1 MSLHAVLPCTLRLAD
16 ATTLATDAGV
26 AAALRVPLARNMAR
40 AAAALAA
47 EGQPTRG
54 RVHAARVNWRGDPDR
69 LPSPEARLEI
79 ADRITALILGLAAE
93 QGLSGGRVAEDDG
106 GPARVWRR
114 LGAWRIRLKVADYL
128 AFAQQVDASL
138 AVGDLFL
145 DVAHEHRSCQ
155 VWLVGIEAMVEAG
168 PLFDA
173 LVSRMAAA
181 MPNPPGQVDLW
192 LASHFEHH
200 RLALLALPGTRAL
213 DGALPSMADTARHH
227 VGANE
232 QLLFLPGARVL
243 MTRMRLPEPARLHVP
258 PGGEA
263 AFWATL
269 RAMLR
274 GPDRRARADAAEQ
287 AVALRAMPDAVALI
301 REALASGDAAD
312 LGPVRIR
319 HAMLD
324 ALAAVRGRPWSVVLL
339 LVDGTAHPL
348 DTTADGVF
356 RTWLSGADWPTAL
369 AAIERV
375 LVEAEPERQRLAA
388 RLLLRLRAWL
398 REPGGRRRAAL
409 ARALEALLRRRDLFT
424 GGALGLES
432 QRLLILD
439 RIAIVEA
446 LRLRLA
452 RGVSGSPFGDPH
464 RDADLA
470 ALERFRTALVAA
482 GDGTGDLAM
491 EALEALRARLERLT
505 VVVDDLIARVDGLH
519 AGVREVRRALE
530 DSVNQ
535 GDEVTVLFDLRRRLV
550 GLLPDALSSAF
561 FEGDLA
567 EALQACEAF
576 HETLAAYKFRLARS
590 EFNAANAVLAYDRL
604 LDEVPRL
611 QTIREEA
618 FWSMRS
624 DLRDE
629 HQALQRRFAPLTRLD
644 AGGVGVVLRDDRG
657 RAYDFSVPR
666 DLQEAIACQSQVAAF
681 RIRVAMFG
689 DVATSVALHDQLL
702 THEIGDGEFRRAHG
716 ACLQAIRR
724 EVIEAWNQSAT
735 DPDAFQRYLD
745 RHPSYVQA
753 FQEIDRAI
761 RREVREAIA
770 LEIFITLVVGLVS
783 FGIGL
788 GVRALMVGRT
798 IAVIRTAAALET
810 AIFAGEVA
818 LQTGSQLAL
827 RAAYDR
833 DIGLGTV
840 ASTTLHN
847 LVMIGGMRGLGR
859 LGAPLME
866 HGWRGFIAFHGISAS
881 VITGAGALSER
892 IRSGRWPADMEAFLT
907 LSLASYVVMAGL
919 SHGLQ
924 RLMLPRLEPGMRDRT
939 AALARQLDASNRALF
954 EEMQDTARRG
964 ILSPER
970 FATLRSRMRANVAT
984 ARDHLAR
991 LRSTGVRSTEDVDY
1005 ADARLAEMDAMIAS
1019 MEFVAPPGYRLLGP
1033 GGASVRALPAP
1044 DAIVGVRAGRDAST
1058 YHVDASRAG
1067 AATETMLARYEAA
1080 GYAIQ
1085 RLPGGMVRVATP
1097 TGALAFVLDP
1107 SPLALG
1113 PGAVARPM
1121 AALPPGD
1128 PMPPLL
1134 GPGGE
1139 PRTMT
1144 LLERAAGQG
1153 YLTAEAAQ
1161 ALEARIAAVNR
1172 EAMAVVEAAPEH
1184 TQLLM
1189 LRVLLQD
1196 YSQPSA
1202 RWPIA
1207 GVRGLRA
1214 MLETGRGVPLRAV
1227 LRLVEAR
1234 GPADAGRVM
1243 ALYEGIADWPGA
1255 ALLLGDEVAPSTS
1268 VALVEAYD
1276 ALRRARISLPEDMG
1290 QDAVWGLQRWIRDGR
1305 DIPVELGRV
1314 PLGARRLR
1322 LEADSARR
1330 DPRVAPPSRLREVLR
1345 RHAEPLDGVDLY
1357 AGSAHDAA
1365 GRLVAAGEASGHGRL
1380 DPALRPTL
1388 DGMVQRYR
1396 DLVARL
1402 QSGGDVERNVE
1413 GARDELDAVL
1423 GVLQAG
1429 GQVFSLGTAYRVEID
1444 PSLYPLSR
1452 GIRLVGHPDRVDIQL
1467 DVGAHAIDGRMLVA
1481 ETTTGELSLPDA
1493 LRGLDPDVSPA
1504 PASVDWSAL
1513 DPGLASHRKWMQA
1526 IKLRAA
1532 ARFAHALGEAWGG
1545 TPIPAPVL
1553 RMRVG
1558 RATAPARRALV
1569 ELGFEVIE
1577 TDP

>member
-1 MSLHAVLPCTLRLAD
+1 MSLHAVLPCTLRLVD
-16 ATTLATDAGV
+16 AATLATDDGV
-26 AAALRVPLARNMAR
+26 AAALRAPLARNMAR

-54 RVHAARVNWRGDPDR
+54 RVHPARVTWRGDPDR
-69 LPSPEARLEI
+69 LPSPDARLEI
-79 ADRITALILGLAAE
+79 ADRITALILELAAA
-93 QGLSGGRVAEDDG
+93 QGLSGGRVAEDDEDS
-106 GPARVWRR
+106 PRPWRR
-114 LGAWRIRLKVADYL
+114 LGSWRLRLKVADYL
-128 AFAQQVDASL
+128 AFARQVDATL
-138 AVGDLFL
+138 ALGDLFL

-155 VWLVGIEAMVEAG
+155 VWLVGIGDLVEAG

-173 LVSRMAAA
+173 VATRMEAA
-181 MPNPPGQVDLW
+181 MPCPAGQVGLW

-213 DGALPSMADTARHH
+213 DGALPSMADSARHH
-227 VGANE
+227 VGADE
-232 QLLFLPGARVL
+232 QLAYLPGAQVL
-243 MTRMRLPEPARLHVP
+243 MTRMRLPEPAHLSVP

-263 AFWATL
+263 AFWALL
-269 RAMLR
+269 RSMLR

-312 LGPVRIR
+312 LGPLGIR

-356 RTWLSGADWPTAL
+356 RTWLSGPDWPTAL

-375 LVEAEPERQRLAA
+375 LVEAEPDRQRLAA
-388 RLLLRLRAWL
+388 RLLLRLRTWL
-398 REPGGRRRAAL
+398 REPEGRRRVAL
-409 ARALEALLRRRDLFT
+409 ARTLEALLRRRDLFT

-439 RIAIVEA
+439 RIAIIEA

-452 RGVSGSPFGDPH
+452 RGVAGSPFGDPH
-464 RDADLA
+464 RDADLEV
-470 ALERFRTALVAA
+470 LQRFGAGLVAA
-482 GDGTGDLAM
+482 GDGTGELAM

-505 VVVDDLIARVDGLH
+505 TVVDDLIARVDGLH

-550 GLLPDALSSAF
+550 GLLPDALASGF

-576 HETLAAYKFRLARS
+576 HETLAAYKFRLART
-590 EFNAANAVLAYDRL
+590 EFNAANRLLVEDAVL
-604 LDEVPRL
+604 EQVPRL
-611 QTIREEA
+611 GTIREQA
-618 FWSMRS
+618 FWDMRS
-624 DLRDE
+624 TLREE
-629 HQALQRRFAPLTRLD
+629 HERLQRRFAPLTRLD
-644 AGGVGVVLRDDRG
+644 AGAFTVVLRDDRG
-657 RAYDFSVPR
+657 RVHDFTGPQSLE
-666 DLQEAIACQSQVAAF
+666 DAIACQSQVAAF

-689 DVATSVALHDQLL
+689 DFATAIALHDQLL

-716 ACLQAIRR
+716 ACLQAIRA
-724 EVIEAWNQSAT
+724 EIGEAWNASAA
-735 DPDAFQRYLD
+735 DPAAFQRYLD
-745 RHPSYVQA
+745 RNPSYVRA
-753 FQEIDRAI
+753 FREIDAAI
-761 RREVREAIA
+761 HREVREAIA
-770 LEIFITLVVGLVS
+770 IEVLVTLVIGLVS

-798 IAVIRTAAALET
+798 IALIRTAAALET
-810 AIFAGEVA
+810 AIFAGEVL
-818 LQTGSQLAL
+818 LQTGGQLAL

-833 DIGLGTV
+833 DMGPGTV
-840 ASTTLHN
+840 LSTTLHN
-847 LVMIGGMRGLGR
+847 VVMGGGMRGLAR
-859 LGAPLME
+859 LGAPLMQ
-866 HGWRGFIAFHGISAS
+866 HGWRGFIAFHGLSAS

-924 RLMLPRLEPGMRDRT
+924 RMMLPRLEPGMRDRMM
-939 AALARQLDASNRALF
+939 ALARQLDASNRSLF
-954 EEMQDTARRG
+954 EEMQDAAERG
-964 ILSPER
+964 ILSQQR
-970 FATLRSRMRANVAT
+970 FATLRARMRANVAT
-984 ARDHLAR
+984 ARDHVAR
-991 LRSTGVRSTEDVDY
+991 MRGTGIRSAEDIDY
-1005 ADARLAEMDAMIAS
+1005 LDGRLAEMDGMIAS
-1019 MEFVAPPGYRLLGP
+1019 MEFVAPPGYRVLGP

-1044 DAIVGVRAGRDAST
+1044 DAIDGVRAGGDALT
-1058 YHVDASRAG
+1058 YHVDARRGG
-1067 AATETMLARYEAA
+1067 AATDAMLARYEAA
-1080 GYAIQ
+1080 GYAIE
-1085 RLPGGMVRVATP
+1085 RHPSGLVRVATP
-1097 TGALAFVLDP
+1097 AGRLAFVLDP

-1113 PGAVARPM
+1113 PGPRPM
-1121 AALPPGD
+1121 LALPPGD
-1128 PMPPLL
+1128 PMPRLL

-1161 ALEARIAAVNR
+1161 ALEARIAAINR
-1172 EAMAVVEAAPEH
+1172 DAMTVVEAAPEH

-1196 YSQPSA
+1196 YTQPWVW
-1202 RWPIA
+1202 WPIDS
-1207 GVRGLRA
+1207 VRGLRA
-1214 MLETGRGVPLRAV
+1214 MLDTGRGIPLRAV

-1243 ALYEGIADWPGA
+1243 GLYHDIADWPA
-1255 ALLLGDEVAPSTS
+1255 SALLVGDEVAPSTS
-1268 VALVEAYD
+1268 VALIEAYD
-1276 ALRRARISLPEDMG
+1276 TLRRARVSLPADMG

-1305 DIPVELGRV
+1305 DLPVELKRID
-1314 PLGARRLR
+1314 LDQRRLR

-1330 DPRVAPPSRLREVLR
+1330 DPREAPPSRLREVLR
-1345 RHAEPLDGVDLY
+1345 RHAAPLDGIDLY

-1365 GRLVAAGEASGHGRL
+1365 GRLVAAGQAAGGQL

-1388 DGMVQRYR
+1388 DQMVQRYR

-1402 QSGGDVERNVE
+1402 QAGGNVERNVE
-1413 GARDELDAVL
+1413 GGRDELDAIL
-1423 GVLQAG
+1423 GVMQAR

-1444 PSLYPLSR
+1444 PGLYPLPR
-1452 GIRLVGHPDRVDIQL
+1452 GITLVGHPSRVAIQL
-1467 DVGAHAIDGRMLVA
+1467 DVGAHAIDGSMLVM
-1481 ETTTGELSLPDA
+1481 ETTTGDLRLPDA
-1493 LRGLDPDVSPA
+1493 LRALDPDEPASPA
-1504 PASVDWSAL
+1504 TADWSAL
-1513 DPGLASHRKWMQA
+1513 DPSVASDRKWMQA

-1532 ARFAHALGEAWGG
+1532 ALFAHDLGQNWGG
-1545 TPIPAPVL
+1545 SPIPAPVL
-1553 RMRVG
+1553 RMRIG
-1558 RATAPARRALV
+1558 RANPAARRALIA
-1569 ELGFEVIE
+1569 LGYEVIE